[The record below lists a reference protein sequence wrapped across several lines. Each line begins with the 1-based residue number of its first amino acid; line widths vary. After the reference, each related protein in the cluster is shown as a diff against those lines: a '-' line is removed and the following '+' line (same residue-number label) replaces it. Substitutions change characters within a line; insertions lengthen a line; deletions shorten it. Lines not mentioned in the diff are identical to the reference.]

1 MSPLGWLSV
10 VVCFDEN
17 QQLRS
22 PVLHV
27 RRTLLQLEQSKPSGR
42 HRQTTNAITPFL
54 LRPAHYSLE
63 NGQKPTVTQ
72 PILRIFL
79 QLTNSYFMTWVYSGI
94 LLKSLTSEWLHSI
107 CCTQNYR
114 KANKTDITD
123 MNSTKTYT
131 PKIFYNSQTIFR
143 AEEK

>member
-1 MSPLGWLSV
+1 
-10 VVCFDEN
+10 
-17 QQLRS
+17 
-22 PVLHV
+22 
-27 RRTLLQLEQSKPSGR
+27 
-42 HRQTTNAITPFL
+42 
-54 LRPAHYSLE
+54 
-63 NGQKPTVTQ
+63 
-72 PILRIFL
+72 
-79 QLTNSYFMTWVYSGI
+79 MTWVYSGI

-143 AEEK
+143 AEEKWKKFDWSLLRTWHTVLSQSTDCIALKKT